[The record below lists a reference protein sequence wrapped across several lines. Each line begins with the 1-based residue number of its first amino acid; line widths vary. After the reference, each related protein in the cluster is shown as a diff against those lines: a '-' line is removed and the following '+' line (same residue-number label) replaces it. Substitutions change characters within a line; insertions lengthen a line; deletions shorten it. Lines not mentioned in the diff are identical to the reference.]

1 MIRRISTKLLLAV
14 LAAVVVPFLGFAA
27 FVQFEMAERLSREV
41 VLDSL
46 KGLAID
52 LGAQLERDLEDHARQ
67 LQHWSRDRISQY
79 AIEEAAREVGATDPT
94 TTFRLL
100 LGERFDEAKL
110 AWPEWDVL
118 VLIDARGRF
127 VVSSN
132 LDSKGEVLSDE
143 AWRGLRTRDWSA
155 EPWLAGALAGRVV
168 GLDAHPSR
176 YLVDPTR
183 VSVAER
189 HELGWAVPVYP
200 KPELESGDG
209 ETNGSGSE
217 SGGDA
222 PIGVLLGL
230 VNWSHVQ
237 NQIEPAV
244 LKNYFQGLVG
254 PDGRPSAYA
263 WVWHESGDT
272 ILAHQNVELYGK
284 HLSTDLGLPQMS
296 AAVQSGAVG
305 FYPEY
310 TFNGKRKNAAWKRCA
325 GPERFGFRWV
335 VGVGI
340 DNDDIYAAANE
351 LRTTLFQA
359 TGIVVLV
366 AVLLTMVI
374 ARRTTAPILQ
384 LKSHTERVAAGDL
397 AARVEVRST
406 DELGELASA
415 MNRMTAELDES
426 RKKLVR
432 AEKDAAWREM
442 ARQVAHD
449 IKNPLTP
456 IQLSLDLARRAKR
469 EGRGDFDAIFEKT
482 SETISR
488 QVVHLRDIAADFHAL
503 TGAEHAKPAV
513 FETWRMMSEVLD
525 LHAAWAA
532 ELGVAI
538 ERRGAGGFVRV
549 DPALLRRVL
558 QNLVSNALQAMP
570 SGGTLVVTIE
580 PRGAELVIEVQDS
593 GVGLS
598 AEAKQHLFE
607 PYFTTRSSGTGL
619 GLAIAK
625 RVVEEMHGRIELVDV
640 APPPGTLARI
650 TLARHA
656 ADAPAGDL
664 SADADAGGGA
674 GG

>member
-14 LAAVVVPFLGFAA
+14 IAAVVVPFLGFAA

-79 AIEEAAREVGATDPT
+79 AIEEAAREAGATDPT
-94 TTFRLL
+94 TIFRVL

-110 AWPEWDVL
+110 AWPEWDLL
-118 VLIDARGRF
+118 VLIDGHGRF

-143 AWRGLRTRDWSA
+143 AWRGLRERDWSV
-155 EPWLAGALAGRVV
+155 EPWFAGASSGRVV
-168 GLDAHPSR
+168 GLDGQPSR
-176 YLVDPTR
+176 YLADPSR

-189 HELGWAVPVYP
+189 HELGWAVPVYQ
-200 KPELESGDG
+200 KPELE
-209 ETNGSGSE
+209 N
-217 SGGDA
+217 GGDPA
-222 PIGVLLGL
+222 NGASAESVAAAGEPVIGVLLGL

-237 NQIEPAV
+237 NQIEPTV

-263 WVWHESGDT
+263 WVWQAGGDT

-284 HLSTDLGLPQMS
+284 HLTTDLGLPQMS
-296 AAVQSGAVG
+296 AAVQAGDVG

-325 GPERFGFRWV
+325 GAERFGFRWV

-359 TGIVVLV
+359 TGIVVLI

-374 ARRTTAPILQ
+374 ARRTTAPILE
-384 LKSHTERVAAGDL
+384 LKAHTERIAAGDL
-397 AARVEVRST
+397 AARVRVRST

-456 IQLSLDLARRAKR
+456 IQLSVDLARRAKR

-488 QVVHLRDIAADFHAL
+488 QVAHLRDIAADFHAL

-513 FETWRMMSEVLD
+513 FDTWKMMAEVLD

-532 ELGVAI
+532 ELGVTV
-538 ERRGAGGFVRV
+538 ERRGAGGLVRV

-570 SGGTLVVTIE
+570 SGGALVVSLE
-580 PRGAELVIEVQDS
+580 PRGRELVIEVQDS

-625 RVVEEMHGRIELVDV
+625 RVIEEMGGRIELVDV
-640 APPPGTLARI
+640 VPPPGTLARI
-650 TLARHA
+650 TLARHE
-656 ADAPAGDL
+656 PE
-664 SADADAGGGA
+664 SPSPDAGGEA
-674 GG
+674 RA